1 MRNLK
6 LFENFDS
13 DQKYR
18 EKFAT
23 LVSNIFSVI
32 EDDDKWNDDNFSIY
46 DEDYLNGSDDKIF
59 IYASTQDKDSPIH
72 SNNFKDFFKKIKDNF
87 ELFDKINYCLEILNS
102 RNENEIGTIISSE
115 EDGTEIYLYEVLE
128 SGEFWN
134 KQRSGKIKIKPHDI
148 LRLIELPKSCIVG
161 ISSDGT
167 HHWFDLRFKSASE
180 KNEYSG
186 DDIFKKLSNLKI
198 DGLSIITQHYEY
210 GTKPSNYTE
219 YASDMFSFKFNPDI
233 NFDWY

>member
-1 MRNLK
+1 MIWMRTLK

-13 DQKYR
+13 DKKYR
-18 EKFAT
+18 EKFAK

-32 EDDDKWNDDNFSIY
+32 EDNEKWNDDNFSIH

-59 IYASTQDKDSPIH
+59 IYTSIEEDKNSD
-72 SNNFKDFFKKIKDNF
+72 NFKDIFKKIKDKY
-87 ELFDKINYCLEILNS
+87 ELFEKINYCLEILES
-102 RNENEIGTIISSE
+102 RSENEIATTIYENQNNAI
-115 EDGTEIYLYEVLE
+115 EIYLYEVLE

-134 KQRSGKIKIKPHDI
+134 KERSGKIKIKPYKI
-148 LRLIELPKSCIVG
+148 LRLIGLPKSCIVG

-167 HHWFDLRFKSASE
+167 YRWFDIKFKSAAE

-198 DGLSIITQHYEY
+198 DGLSIITQHDIYDE
-210 GTKPSNYTE
+210 PSNYGE
-219 YASDMFSFKFNPDI
+219 YSNIFTFKFNPDI